1 MLPTSVNLSSF
12 LVFAGVSASTV
23 GVLALMLLV
32 VVPAAIFSR
41 FFSGRN
47 LNQTSTGDNM
57 TTDQDPADEERELRE
72 KRRIK
77 AWEMFQQGV
86 SQAEIAKELT
96 VTRGAVSQWIKA
108 ARDNG
113 GSDALLS
120 RPRPGRPNMLTD
132 EQLAE
137 LKSMLQQT
145 PADFGF
151 SGQRWTYAKT
161 AELIEKQFGVTYHP
175 AHVSRLMKKIEQK

>member
-12 LVFAGVSASTV
+12 SVFAGVSTMTIS
-23 GVLALMLLV
+23 VLAMLVLV
-32 VVPAAIFSR
+32 LVPAAIFSR

-47 LNQTSTGDNM
+47 PNHTSTGDNM
-57 TTDQDPADEERELRE
+57 MTNQDPADEDREMRE

-86 SQAEIAKELT
+86 SQAEIAKELA

-120 RPRPGRPNMLTD
+120 RPRPGRPNMLTE

-145 PADFGF
+145 PTDFGF

-161 AELIEKQFGVTYHP
+161 AELIEKQYGVTYHP